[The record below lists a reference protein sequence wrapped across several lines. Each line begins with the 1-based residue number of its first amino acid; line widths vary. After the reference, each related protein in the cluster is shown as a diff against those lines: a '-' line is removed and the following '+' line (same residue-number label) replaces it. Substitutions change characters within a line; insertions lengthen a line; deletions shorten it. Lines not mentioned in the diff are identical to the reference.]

1 MYCTST
7 FAQAAKEFLK
17 IKAPKRKKIDDQNME
32 MVVVAT
38 TFCLS
43 VSEL

>member
-7 FAQAAKEFLK
+7 LANEAKEFLK
-17 IKAPKRKKIDDQNME
+17 IKAPKRKKIVDQNIE
-32 MVVVAT
+32 MVEVAI